1 MLTKKVIRHRK
12 QPTVVKVV
20 SLAPL
25 NKLRMVVR
33 VKSGIEVP
41 SRPWHKFHRLSAGQ
55 AAYSDCKNQ
64 EMSKSKKSNTEVK
77 TRWCKAELSL
87 PSVIFSSKLS
97 NIINL
102 WFVLSESEH
111 VVGLQS

>member
-1 MLTKKVIRHRK
+1 MLTNKVIRHQK

-25 NKLRMVVR
+25 NKLRMVVYD
-33 VKSGIEVP
+33 KTGIEVP
-41 SRPWHKFHRLSAGQ
+41 SPWHMFDWLSAGQ
-55 AAYSDCKNQ
+55 ATYSDCKNQ

-111 VVGLQS
+111 VVGL